1 MADLKSIAKIQIGG
15 PKYPDK
21 KHINLYQREFKKSK
35 IALELLAF
43 AVFLVFLHFF
53 VVFGVQE
60 PLQHAE
66 RAELTYQRMEKQLDS
81 IRRANRVITD
91 VQNEYAHYGNSWQN
105 ETEKQTPDR
114 LVMLNTLKERI
125 FPRCSSIDSV
135 SITEDQ
141 MNISCVLPKG
151 TVLSELIGQIEEDE
165 AVFYVTASLEDVG
178 GDEEDANSSVLALN
192 KEAKAEIT
200 VSFRKPGES
209 GEKE

>member
-1 MADLKSIAKIQIGG
+1 MADLKSIAKMQIGG

-21 KHINLYQREFKKSK
+21 KRINLYQREFKKSK

-43 AVFLVFLHFF
+43 AVFFVFLHFF
-53 VVFGVQE
+53 VVFGVQK
-60 PLQHAE
+60 PLQEAE
-66 RAELTYQRMEKQLDS
+66 RAEMTYLRMEKQLENM
-81 IRRANRVITD
+81 RRANSVMAD

-105 ETEKQTPDR
+105 DAEKQIPDR
-114 LVMLNTLKERI
+114 LVMLNTLKERV
-125 FPRCSSIDSV
+125 FPQCTSIESV
-135 SITEDQ
+135 AITAEQ

-178 GDEEDANSSVLALN
+178 GDEADVNTSVLALN

-209 GEKE
+209 GENE

>member
-21 KHINLYQREFKKSK
+21 KNINLYQREFKKSK

-43 AVFLVFLHFF
+43 AVFLVFLHFL

-125 FPRCSSIDSV
+125 FPRCNSIDSV

-178 GDEEDANSSVLALN
+178 GDEADANSSVLALN